1 MFDEPKSETT
11 RTHKGQIYVYDRTEP
26 HTRIDGSSTFLTV
39 WKSHCA
45 ECGEPFE
52 FRTTASA
59 RRFQP
64 NRRCQKH
71 KRPGCRVRSA
81 GGVA

>member
-1 MFDEPKSETT
+1 VSI
-11 RTHKGQIYVYDRTEP
+11 RTFKGQTYVYDRTEP
-26 HTRIDGSSTFLTV
+26 HTRIDGSRTFLSV
-39 WKSHCA
+39 WISTCA
-45 ECGEPFE
+45 DCGDTFE
-52 FRTTASA
+52 FRTTTSA

-81 GGVA
+81 GGAA